1 MSCFQISTVLPPV
14 RPSPPQDRES
24 AFQKTVPVMHRGR
37 GFSSGIFPLPIQAV
51 RQHSAADRL
60 ILLSSIRSLR
70 CRPGIPAPR
79 PRPGFRPHRLCPA
92 SPESGP
98 PIPVPSSVVFPYPAY
113 EFPPSAA
120 MPMHGSHVYY
130 TLYLEFLFQ
139 VRSADPLPYF
149 PRNFRFC
156 AIRLHRCFT
165 QSGLL
170 SASAGVLKT

>member
-1 MSCFQISTVLPPV
+1 MSGFQISTVLPPV

-24 AFQKTVPVMHRGR
+24 AFRKTLPVMHRR
-37 GFSSGIFPLPIQAV
+37 SGFSSGIFPFPIQAV

-79 PRPGFRPHRLCPA
+79 LRPGSRHHRLCPA

-113 EFPPSAA
+113 EFPPQCHAVA
-120 MPMHGSHVYY
+120 W
-130 TLYLEFLFQ
+130 Q
-139 VRSADPLPYF
+139 YF
-149 PRNFRFC
+149 VLCIVFRVSFFRFDLQFLC
-156 AIRLHRCFT
+156 LTSRGTSGSA
-165 QSGLL
+165 QSGCTAASHSQDS
-170 SASAGVLKT
+170 SAHPPGC

>member
-1 MSCFQISTVLPPV
+1 MKIKKSLIPKREKPPGESPENASSGRLGTCLVFRFQLCCRLSGRPLRRTVSPLPGRTFRSCRERLFIRDLPA
-14 RPSPPQDRES
+14 SPPGS
-24 AFQKTVPVMHRGR
+24 PASP
-37 GFSSGIFPLPIQAV
+37 
-51 RQHSAADRL
+51 AADRL

-79 PRPGFRPHRLCPA
+79 LRPDSRPHRLCPA

-139 VRSADPLPYF
+139 V
-149 PRNFRFC
+149 
-156 AIRLHRCFT
+156 
-165 QSGLL
+165 
-170 SASAGVLKT
+170 